1 MISGSK
7 ALKKLREGNRRFVK
21 GTTKGRARATATRRE
36 QVVEPQKPFAI
47 LLGCSDSRVPTESIF
62 DQGSGELFV
71 TRVAGNVITPAQAG
85 SIELGVERLGVKL
98 IVVLGHSHCGAIQM
112 ALDELEGKTVVASSN
127 LRSILDCIQPSLKAL
142 LAAEREQDRETL
154 LREAGK
160 TNVRTSVARLQQI
173 SPLLQRQI
181 EHNGLL
187 VMGAM
192 YSLESGN
199 VDFFDGLAL
208 EA

>member
-1 MISGSK
+1 VISGSK
-7 ALKKLREGNRRFVK
+7 ALEKLREGNRRFVK
-21 GTTKGRARATATRRE
+21 GMTEGRTRVATRRE
-36 QVVEPQKPFAI
+36 QDVETQRPFAI
-47 LLGCSDSRVPTESIF
+47 LLGCSDSRVPTEPIF
-62 DQGSGELFV
+62 DQDFGELFV
-71 TRVAGNVITPAQAG
+71 TRVAGNVITPSQAG
-85 SIELGVERLGVKL
+85 SIEFGVDQLGVKL
-98 IVVLGHSHCGAIQM
+98 IVVLGHSHCGAVRM
-112 ALDELEGKTVVASSN
+112 ALDELEGKAVVTSPN